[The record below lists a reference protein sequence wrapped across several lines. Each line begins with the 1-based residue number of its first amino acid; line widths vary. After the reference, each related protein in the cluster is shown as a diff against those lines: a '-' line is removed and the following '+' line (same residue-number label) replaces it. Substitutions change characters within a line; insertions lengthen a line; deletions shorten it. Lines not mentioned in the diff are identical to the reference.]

1 MAGKSFDLLFSRN
14 NLFSDV
20 LAFFYSTFVYF
31 APWLVVLF
39 YIIWSSRWFS
49 ASPFFLS
56 VLSYSLIFSMII
68 AGGMSFLISR
78 FLANCIYSRDQRK
91 IYESYIGAVLLVF
104 SVSLV
109 IGLIFFA
116 VNNQYSLVQKIL
128 ACYTFVGFSLVWIL
142 MQFSSVTEKESL
154 AVLAFAGGI
163 VVSVLLARFWDIS
176 MEEKLL
182 LTLDIGIGLIIFMLN
197 FLILSYLRSSIRI
210 GFDFLLLTRKH
221 PQLLFIGYFYY
232 LSIWIDNF
240 IAWKVK
246 GIEIAP
252 GFFMSPEYDIPKFM
266 ASPFFIPSLVV
277 FNLSMETVFQRNY
290 KGLMQSIV
298 SDKPMRVISEN
309 LKKLSLS
316 LRHAFSNMF
325 ALNMVAMISC
335 FLLRDSLRL
344 WFNLS
349 ESFNRI
355 FVWDVVGVSMNIA
368 FMSLLVASL
377 HFEYY
382 GIALEGTALVLTSNM
397 ILSVFFIE
405 NIPGLSFAVAF
416 SGGFL
421 YLLLRFKSKDFLYE
435 VYTKQPLGLEKVK
448 KTSWKPKEMIR

>member
-1 MAGKSFDLLFSRN
+1 
-14 NLFSDV
+14 
-20 LAFFYSTFVYF
+20 
-31 APWLVVLF
+31 
-39 YIIWSSRWFS
+39 
-49 ASPFFLS
+49 
-56 VLSYSLIFSMII
+56 
-68 AGGMSFLISR
+68 
-78 FLANCIYSRDQRK
+78 
-91 IYESYIGAVLLVF
+91 
-104 SVSLV
+104 
-109 IGLIFFA
+109 
-116 VNNQYSLVQKIL
+116 VNDQYSLVQKIL

-142 MQFSSVTEKESL
+142 MQFASVTEKESL

-266 ASPFFIPSLVV
+266 ASLFFIPSLVV